1 MMHDTSKGRK
11 KSVMNL
17 LSPDCLDERKYQKQ
31 ANYCLSFILSVKN
44 KRGKDATQYSL
55 CVLMKKKKNFYCS
68 FLRSGGAKVTLSCGC
83 SHNHL

>member
-1 MMHDTSKGRK
+1 MHDTSKGRK

-55 CVLMKKKKNFYCS
+55 CVLMKKKKTFIVP
-68 FLRSGGAKVTLSCGC
+68 FSGVVEQR
-83 SHNHL
+83 